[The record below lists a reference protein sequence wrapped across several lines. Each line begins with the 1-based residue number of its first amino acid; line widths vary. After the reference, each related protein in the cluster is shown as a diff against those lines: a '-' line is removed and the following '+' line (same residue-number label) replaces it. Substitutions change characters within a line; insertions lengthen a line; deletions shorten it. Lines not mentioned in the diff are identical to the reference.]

1 MPDIKKIVG
10 QNIKKYRIKR
20 GWKQS
25 TLSSESGLNR
35 TYISQIERGE
45 KNIGLVN
52 LEKIAR
58 ALGVNIQKL
67 FR

>member
-10 QNIKKYRIKR
+10 QNIKKYRIEKD
-20 GWKQS
+20 WKQS

-52 LEKIAR
+52 LEKIAK